1 MPRPSLVS
9 STPRQIATSASMG
22 VTTAVL
28 GLFLLAFPLLAGRLP
43 MGLLGWVLI
52 LVCVAH
58 LVFALYSST
67 IWSFTL
73 YALRGVLFGCAGG
86 CLVYFRPSEIE
97 VVTALLLAM
106 LLAGAGVEGGLA
118 LLLTPDEGRAWV
130 LFDAVTGFL
139 MGALILAGWPVGTF
153 WAMGTLVGV
162 SVVVAGVC
170 RVALV
175 LKLPSRTGVVE
186 RVRAYQR
193 AA

>member
-9 STPRQIATSASMG
+9 STPKQIATSASMG
-22 VTTAVL
+22 ATTAVL
-28 GLFLLAFPLLAGRLP
+28 GLFLLAYPLLAGRLP

-52 LVCVAH
+52 LAGVAQ
-58 LVFALYSST
+58 LGFALFSST

-73 YALRGVLFGCAGG
+73 YALRGVLFGCAGW
-86 CLVYFRPSEIE
+86 CLVYFRPTEIE
-97 VVTALLLAM
+97 VVTALLMAM

-118 LLLTPDEGRAWV
+118 LLLMPNEGRGWV
-130 LFDAVTGFL
+130 VFDAVTGFL

-153 WAMGTLVGV
+153 WAMGTLVGI

-170 RVALV
+170 RVAIV
-175 LKLPSRTGVVE
+175 SKLPIRVGEVE
-186 RVRAYQR
+186 RVREYHR

>member
-22 VTTAVL
+22 ATTAVL

-52 LVCVAH
+52 LAGVAQ
-58 LVFALYSST
+58 LGFALFSST
-67 IWSFTL
+67 IWSFML
-73 YALRGVLFGCAGG
+73 YALRGVLFGGAGG
-86 CLVYFRPSEIE
+86 CLVYFRPTEIE
-97 VVTALLLAM
+97 VVTALLMAM

-118 LLLTPDEGRAWV
+118 LLLMPNEGRGWV
-130 LFDAVTGFL
+130 VFDAVTGFL

-153 WAMGTLVGV
+153 WAMGTLVGI

-170 RVALV
+170 RVAIV
-175 LKLPSRTGVVE
+175 SKLPRRVCVVE
-186 RVRAYQR
+186 RVRVYHR